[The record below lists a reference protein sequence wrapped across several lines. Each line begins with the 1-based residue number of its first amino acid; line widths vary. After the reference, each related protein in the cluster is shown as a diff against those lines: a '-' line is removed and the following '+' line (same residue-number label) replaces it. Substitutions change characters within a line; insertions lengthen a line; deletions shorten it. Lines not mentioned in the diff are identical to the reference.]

1 MREIIKKTSL
11 IGLDKLSEEDI
22 LKRLEID
29 PANWTLRFGNGV
41 IDTSAGLEMTPRGM
55 LKIGITYLNN
65 GVFDGAQIMLKQ
77 WIKKVRI
84 LFQITRT
91 STCKVILPEVMN
103 LLIRGS

>member
-29 PANWTLRFGNGV
+29 PANWTLRFDNAV
-41 IDTSAGLEMTPRGM
+41 IDTCAGLEMTPRGM

-84 LFQITRT
+84 LFQITRI